1 MRVNSIIKNDAI
13 NSSNGFTL
21 SLWLQHCP
29 HKCSGCYNTQTW
41 SKEGGYD
48 ISIDDV
54 KKLILESRHKNV
66 SFLGGE
72 PLSELNRKEVIEL
85 IKWIKKEA
93 NKTIYVWTG
102 YLKEEVDKWVDTSII
117 DYLIDGKFIKEE
129 LNLKLKLRSSNNQ
142 RIFKNG
148 KLILDII

>member
-1 MRVNSIIKNDAI
+1 MRMNAIKLNDSQNSIT
-13 NSSNGFTL
+13 GFTL

-72 PLSELNRKEVIEL
+72 SLSELNRKEVIEL
-85 IKWIKKEA
+85 IKWIKKET
-93 NKTIYVWTG
+93 NKTVYVWTG
-102 YLKEEVDKWVDTSII
+102 YLKEEVDKWIDTSII

-129 LNLKLKLRSSNNQ
+129 LNLKLKLRSTNNQ

-148 KLILDII
+148 KLILDTI